1 MPSSLRPLADGA
13 DKLTA
18 RGRNVRELIDDLE
31 SRFPGMRAALIE
43 NGELV
48 LHFAVSV
55 DDVVSAEG
63 LETRQRA
70 VDYQSR
76 RPVRITAQIEHGM
89 QTIDVPFGDNL

>member
-1 MPSSLRPLADGA
+1 MSTVFLPSSLRPLADGA

-43 NGELV
+43 NGELA

-63 LETRQRA
+63 LEER
-70 VDYQSR
+70 VKEDSE
-76 RPVRITAQIEHGM
+76 VHF
-89 QTIDVPFGDNL
+89 VPPLGGG